1 VADVCSLME
10 EFSVSINP
18 GTVLN
23 TFICINALMQNVNL
37 IMKHR
42 KYGNNSGKIISLG
55 NQTESE
61 TSAVVAWA
69 ALVT

>member
-23 TFICINALMQNVNL
+23 TFICINALMLNVKFDN
-37 IMKHR
+37 
-42 KYGNNSGKIISLG
+42 
-55 NQTESE
+55 E
-61 TSAVVAWA
+61 TSTVQ
-69 ALVT
+69 